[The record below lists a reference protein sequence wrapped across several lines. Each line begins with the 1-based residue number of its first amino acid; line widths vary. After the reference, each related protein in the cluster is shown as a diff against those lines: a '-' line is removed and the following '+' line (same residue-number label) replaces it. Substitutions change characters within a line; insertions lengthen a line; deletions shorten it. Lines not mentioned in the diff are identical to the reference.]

1 MRVFMQPHDGD
12 RTMTRSPD
20 PQVDAELDLVLER
33 TIDVPPHLV
42 YRAWTEPE
50 RLVPWFCPKPWMTTE
65 CDIDLRP
72 GGVFRTLMR
81 GPAGEVADNVGCWL
95 EVVPGER
102 LVFTGL
108 MAPGFRPVNLPAE
121 VPVFTCILTF
131 TKLGEGT
138 RYRAHVMHR
147 DPAAKSTHE
156 AMGFHHGWGA
166 ALDQL
171 VAMIKG

>member
-1 MRVFMQPHDGD
+1 
-12 RTMTRSPD
+12 MTRSPD
-20 PQVDAELDLVLER
+20 PAVNPDLDLVLDR
-33 TIDVPPHLV
+33 TVDVPPHLV

-50 RLVPWFCPKPWMTTE
+50 QLKKWFCPRPWMTTE

-81 GPAGEVADNVGCWL
+81 GPNGEEADNVGCWL
-95 EVVPGER
+95 EVIPNER

-108 MAPGFRPVNLPAE
+108 MEPGFRPVNIASD
-121 VPVFTCILTF
+121 VPVFTCILTLE
-131 TKLGEGT
+131 KAGNGT

-147 DPAAKSTHE
+147 DPAAKQVHE
-156 AMGFHHGWGA
+156 SMGFHHGWGA

-171 VAMIKG
+171 VEMVKA

>member
-1 MRVFMQPHDGD
+1 
-12 RTMTRSPD
+12 MTRSPD

-50 RLVPWFCPKPWMTTE
+50 QLKQWFCPRPWMTTE
-65 CDIDLRP
+65 CDIDLRA

-81 GPAGEVADNVGCWL
+81 GPAGEEADNVGCWL
-95 EVVPGER
+95 EVIPDER

-108 MAPGFRPVNLPAE
+108 MAPGFRPVNLPQE

-131 TKLGEGT
+131 TAHGQGT
-138 RYRAHVMHR
+138 TYRAHVMHR
-147 DPAAKSTHE
+147 DPAAKAAHE

-171 VAMIKG
+171 VEMVKGR